1 MNIYLFKVK
10 NTNAKKGM
18 KYVQSYNK
26 DAIWACSLRLTFKAY
41 TSINQNS
48 LKLILTKDSTQQV
61 FTSSKSMEAPEQRVK
76 YA

>member
-1 MNIYLFKVK
+1 MFKV
-10 NTNAKKGM
+10 N
-18 KYVQSYNK
+18 NK
-26 DAIWACSLRLTFKAY
+26 DAIWTCSLRLAFKAY